1 MEIWSCKSSA
11 HDESKISKHVSHV
24 SHVSRALSRLAFLRD
39 TCIMRCVAC
48 VASSV
53 RDKCEN
59 TKSYIYMSHMSHVS
73 PALRRLT
80 FLRDMCLKPHA
91 AHVPHVPR
99 DRRVKHIFCND
110 PPKVYKQSQT
120 YSVTNPRGGSSR
132 GNRSSPLKGA
142 EAPLSH
148 MSQPLPRLAFLRD
161 TCIRQRVACVAHAEH
176 MRRVQ
181 SKITNTCL
189 TCLTCH
195 KP

>member
-1 MEIWSCKSSA
+1 MEIWSDKSST
-11 HDESKISKHVSHV
+11 HDESKIITHVLHV
-24 SHVSRALSRLAFLRD
+24 RHVRQAMSRLAFLRR
-39 TCIMRCVAC
+39 TCRRSCAAC
-48 VASSV
+48 AIYIPRGIRVI
-53 RDKCEN
+53 CEN
-59 TKSYIYMSHMSHVS
+59 TKSETYMSHMSHMS
-73 PALRRLT
+73 QALSRLT
-80 FLRDMCLKPHA
+80 FLRDMCLKPRA
-91 AHVPHVPR
+91 AHVPHVIHMQH
-99 DRRVKHIFCND
+99 VSCSD

-120 YSVTNPRGGSSR
+120 CSVTNPRGGSSR